1 MSNSILKAVCRAME
15 RIAPL
20 RLAESWD
27 NVGLLLGPL
36 TQSPVRNSA
45 KKRVLLTI
53 DLTTAV
59 LDEAIASDASV
70 IISYHPPIFR
80 GLKAL
85 TLKTPLQSS
94 LLQCAAHGISI
105 YSPHTALDSVRG
117 GINDWLADGVLHGK
131 ENGSILSLLGD
142 KVSPDG
148 VVEGGEGRLVTF
160 NSAISMSVLE
170 NRIKKHLKLSQIQ
183 VGYATSSNVQSAL
196 IRTVAICAG
205 SGGSMLTGKEADVY
219 FTGEMSHHEILAAVA
234 AGSHVILCGH
244 DNTERGY
251 LPDLASKL
259 RHELDHDFDQDSGI
273 TGVEVIVSQKDQH
286 PLRIA

>member
-1 MSNSILKAVCRAME
+1 EIS
-15 RIAPL
+15 
-20 RLAESWD
+20 
-27 NVGLLLGPL
+27 
-36 TQSPVRNSA
+36 
-45 KKRVLLTI
+45 
-53 DLTTAV
+53 LTTAV
-59 LDEAIASDASV
+59 VDEAIARNASV
-70 IISYHPPIFR
+70 IVSYHPPIFR

-105 YSPHTALDSVRG
+105 YSPHSALDSVWG
-117 GINDWLADGVLHGK
+117 GLNDWLADGVLHGK
-131 ENGSILSLLGD
+131 ENGSISSLSGD

-148 VVEGGEGRLVTF
+148 VVEGGEGRLVTLS
-160 NSAISMSVLE
+160 SAITMSVLE

-183 VGYATSSNVQSAL
+183 VGYASSPNAQSAL

-234 AGSHVILCGH
+234 AGTHVILCGH

-259 RHELDHDFDQDSGI
+259 RHELECERDADPGSAI

-286 PLRIA
+286 LLQIV